1 MNINLKDK
9 NILIIGAASGL
20 GLSLLG
26 GFLEEGSNVIAID
39 KNKDHLKILKKKY
52 SNQLNNK
59 LFLYPVDV
67 REILEIRKFTNAFL
81 KKFKKLDSLIFCA
94 KSNLK
99 KKNTQQNWNEIYE

>member
-39 KNKDHLKILKKKY
+39 KNKDHLKILKKNILINLIINYFYIQLMLGKY
-52 SNQLNNK
+52 
-59 LFLYPVDV
+59 
-67 REILEIRKFTNAFL
+67 
-81 KKFKKLDSLIFCA
+81 
-94 KSNLK
+94 
-99 KKNTQQNWNEIYE
+99 